1 MPETTL
7 TKARRLPIRILQHG
21 ATSTIADVTGDHG
34 TYRVTLVRGMDVNEL
49 GEKVALA
56 SVVCSCPAQV
66 EACSHVLRLALW
78 VKEQR

>member
-7 TKARRLPIRILQHG
+7 TKARRLPIRILQHD
-21 ATSTIADVTGDHG
+21 ASVTIADVTGDHD
-34 TYRVTLVRGMDVNEL
+34 TYRVTALRASG
-49 GEKVALA
+49 LA
-56 SVVCSCPAQV
+56 SVVCSCPASI

>member
-1 MPETTL
+1 MSESTL
-7 TKARRLPIRILQHG
+7 TKARRLPIRILQHD

-34 TYRVTLVRGMDVNEL
+34 TYRVTAMYGSD
-49 GEKVALA
+49 A
-56 SVVCSCPAQV
+56 SVVCSCPASV

>member
-1 MPETTL
+1 MTRTETTL
-7 TKARRLPIRILQHG
+7 TKARRLPIRILQHD

-34 TYRVTLVRGMDVNEL
+34 THRVTAVRGA
-49 GEKVALA
+49 GA
-56 SVVCSCPAQV
+56 SVVCSCPASV